1 MIERE
6 SITYEERYVG
16 AKVTAYVLKGFCA
29 LWIIAGI
36 LILFR
41 TDSTYKNSGNSGLSL
56 LIVLGIEGAATLL
69 GAAMFAFFAYVL
81 DLLRGVWEEA
91 AGEND

>member
-1 MIERE
+1 MTERE

-16 AKVTAYVLKGFCA
+16 AKVTANVFKAFCA
-29 LWIIAGI
+29 LL
-36 LILFR
+36 LIGGVFALFR
-41 TDSTYKNSGNSGLSL
+41 TDSTYRNNGTSGLSL
-56 LIVLGIEGAATLL
+56 LIVLIIEGAATIL

-81 DLLRGVWEEA
+81 DLLRGIWEEM